1 MAGDN
6 CRNGRSNWT
15 MTQGDHGV
23 CCDWFCGRLINR
35 PATQEA
41 PRGWRIP
48 SRDTPQ
54 QGTRNQFCSF
64 LLVHRFVRRLAMV
77 TWTFHE
83 PGTTQKK
90 KTNEFEKSF
99 SDKIS
104 FRRLPLL
111 AASAHLERWNF
122 RSFEKR
128 FLQFQNPGT
137 HRSVDQRKIVNIPK
151 NSNFAIKVKYFFLK
165 KNIPQFEKTLAR
177 ENLYSSI
184 VVTLN
189 Q

>member
-90 KTNEFEKSF
+90 KRMNLKNHFPIKFRFAGFHFLRHPRTWNVEISGHLKNDFYSSKILEHTVQLTNAK
-99 SDKIS
+99 
-104 FRRLPLL
+104 
-111 AASAHLERWNF
+111 
-122 RSFEKR
+122 
-128 FLQFQNPGT
+128 FLTF
-137 HRSVDQRKIVNIPK
+137 RKIQISPLK
-151 NSNFAIKVKYFFLK
+151 SNTFF
-165 KNIPQFEKTLAR
+165 
-177 ENLYSSI
+177 
-184 VVTLN
+184 
-189 Q
+189 